1 MKQIRKKVE
10 PAVSKCDGD
19 IFLFLTR
26 FISGPSSQLPINEMY
41 NKDWRVVMLTY
52 WDSMRRILRLLTI
65 LADFDPLLI
74 DS

>member
-41 NKDWRVVMLTY
+41 NKDWKVVMLTY
-52 WDSMRRILRLLTI
+52 WDSIPRLLRLLKI
-65 LADFDPLLI
+65 LAFVDPLLI